1 MSPGR
6 RDVLLAAGGLLAGS
20 LAVDGAGAREVANP
34 SETTAARPNAAR
46 ENSDTTADT
55 GETAR
60 QVRTVD
66 AEFRLSAD
74 EHRSFEFSF
83 DGSTAL
89 TVDLVVRWGPGV
101 DVLLFEPEEYRA
113 YLNGYRARYFQN
125 GSVFDTVNVEGSVVT
140 LTAGDYVLVVDNT
153 GWDDELPQVSGES
166 DGGDGEG
173 GRDRGNRAVGV
184 DAELTATR

>member
-46 ENSDTTADT
+46 ENSNTTADT

-66 AEFRLSAD
+66 AEFRLSAN

-89 TVDLVVRWGPGV
+89 TVDLVVRWGPGWTSSSSN
-101 DVLLFEPEEYRA
+101 R
-113 YLNGYRARYFQN
+113 R
-125 GSVFDTVNVEGSVVT
+125 S
-140 LTAGDYVLVVDNT
+140 TAPT
-153 GWDDELPQVSGES
+153 
-166 DGGDGEG
+166 
-173 GRDRGNRAVGV
+173 
-184 DAELTATR
+184 